1 MKLLKLS
8 VPRMTLRCCLLLV
21 ISTKRLVS
29 NFSFAYAVPRKG
41 KSSIEGMLLCLD
53 DNNSNYRGGNFTL
66 EISLELLKAY
76 KTYQWGRGER
86 CFNTRILAAQRE
98 PET

>member
-1 MKLLKLS
+1 
-8 VPRMTLRCCLLLV
+8 MTLRCCLLLV

-76 KTYQWGRGER
+76 KTYQWGREGTL
-86 CFNTRILAAQRE
+86 F
-98 PET
+98 